1 MNLSPFHDIV
11 TITLSKN
18 PCVHLYI
25 GMLED
30 NLMLL
35 TTGNHFENH
44 TIESYCGIVSGECV
58 LGTGFL
64 SSLDATIADFL
75 GISSTSYNEK
85 LDAAKQ
91 AALSI
96 VEKKAAALGANAI
109 ISVDIDYTTF
119 TADLIGVVVNGT
131 AVKITPVGSRKEI
144 LLQSHSD
151 CSLTPTKLIIQ
162 SNISAPLAKL
172 EVSFSRLS
180 SSIDYILAD
189 IHLRTFSD
197 ESLDLENIVFSSFSN
212 SGSIFSSSYTIL
224 PISFAQSASVQ
235 SALISIKKCSI
246 DSSLIFNSDP
256 TFSHPSN
263 VPNILSSHSIDLLSS
278 AEQLGSASEILSFLE
293 TLKKND
299 PANVNDNLILQ
310 ITNLAKTERLYGN
323 MKDGCLKKIKE
334 YT

>member
-1 MNLSPFHDIV
+1 
-11 TITLSKN
+11 
-18 PCVHLYI
+18 
-25 GMLED
+25 
-30 NLMLL
+30 MLL
-35 TTGNHFENH
+35 TTGNHFENY

-96 VEKKAAALGANAI
+96 VEKKAVALGANAI

-144 LLQSHSD
+144 LLQSHSEY
-151 CSLTPTKLIIQ
+151 SLTPTKLIIQ

-172 EVSFSRLS
+172 EVSFSRFS

-189 IHLRTFSD
+189 IHLQTFSD
-197 ESLDLENIVFSSFSN
+197 ESLNLENIVFSSFSN

-224 PISFAQSASVQ
+224 PISFAQSVSVQ

-246 DSSLIFNSDP
+246 DSSLISNPDS

-263 VPNILSSHSIDLLSS
+263 IPSTLSSHSIDLLSS
-278 AEQLGSASEILSFLE
+278 AEQLSSASEILSFLE

-299 PANVNDNLILQ
+299 SANVNDNLILQ
-310 ITNLAKTERLYGN
+310 IANLAKTERLYGN
-323 MKDGCLKKIKE
+323 MKDSCLKKIKE
-334 YT
+334 YA

>member
-1 MNLSPFHDIV
+1 
-11 TITLSKN
+11 
-18 PCVHLYI
+18 
-25 GMLED
+25 
-30 NLMLL
+30 MLL
-35 TTGNHFENH
+35 TTGNHFENY
-44 TIESYCGIVSGECV
+44 TIESYCGIVSGECA
-58 LGTGFL
+58 LGTGFF

-91 AALSI
+91 AALSV

-131 AVKITPVGSRKEI
+131 AVKIAPVGSRKEI
-144 LLQSHSD
+144 LLQSHSG

-172 EVSFSRLS
+172 EVSFCRLP

-189 IHLRTFSD
+189 IHLQTFSD
-197 ESLDLENIVFSSFSN
+197 ESLNLENTVFSSFSN
-212 SGSIFSSSYTIL
+212 SGSGSIFSSSYTIL

-246 DSSLIFNSDP
+246 DSSLIFNSDS

-263 VPNILSSHSIDLLSS
+263 VSPTPSSPPVNLFAS

-299 PANVNDNLILQ
+299 SANVNDNLILQ
-310 ITNLAKTERLYGN
+310 IANLAKTERLYGN
-323 MKDGCLKKIKE
+323 MKDSCLKKIKE